1 MFFFQV
7 FSEAALRYNYNFF
20 RANYYLTWEKWV
32 FVYSYKKKSQIRTQI
47 YKIQILNSYLKIISI
62 LMHFLITTK

>member
-20 RANYYLTWEKWV
+20 RANYYLTWEK
-32 FVYSYKKKSQIRTQI
+32 
-47 YKIQILNSYLKIISI
+47 
-62 LMHFLITTK
+62 